1 MPKSLDMSGKIPDM
15 PGKIP
20 DMPGKIPGVSGKIP
34 DMSGKIPGVSG
45 KIPDK
50 WQPCTT
56 HPQDLT
62 DLQFILFFLWQ
73 GSWPTCLGSVTSP
86 PANSITTKFKYEG
99 GDYFWTVFFFVLFS
113 LIDQNG
119 FEMTEKI

>member
-62 DLQFILFFLWQ
+62 DLQFILFFCDKEVDPHAWALSLPHLLTLSQ
-73 GSWPTCLGSVTSP
+73 RNLNMKVVITS
-86 PANSITTKFKYEG
+86 EL
-99 GDYFWTVFFFVLFS
+99 FFFVLFS